1 MKVKNTI
8 EQILGELVRFERYE
22 KGLTNHNYYAE
33 TKNQAYIVRVPRADN
48 EQVVSRSH
56 ETAALRAIQN
66 LDFDVPTIYY
76 DEKSGI
82 KITEFI
88 PDCQEY
94 EPCTAQDK
102 IEQVG
107 RLLRKFHQAD
117 LHCPYAFDPYERYLQ
132 YKAHV
137 QKPIYDLTCY
147 EARMREIASQNQHQV
162 LCHNDLVSGNLL
174 FSKDRL
180 YLIDY
185 EYAAMNDP
193 LFDVISFLSENQ
205 IFDEELRQRF
215 YLAYFNA
222 APDIL
227 LLNQLKEWEIFEDVL
242 WCTWA
247 MMMAESRLEQVYLDI
262 AKDKYQALRALV
274 ANKS

>member
-1 MKVKNTI
+1 MPI
-8 EQILGELVRFERYE
+8 
-22 KGLTNHNYYAE
+22 
-33 TKNQAYIVRVPRADN
+33 
-48 EQVVSRSH
+48 
-56 ETAALRAIQN
+56 
-66 LDFDVPTIYY
+66 IYY

-94 EPCTAQDK
+94 EPCTVQNK

-117 LHCPYAFDPYERYLQ
+117 LHCPYAFNPYERYQQ

-137 QKPIYDLTCY
+137 KKPIYDLTCY
-147 EARMREIASQNQHQV
+147 EARMREIADRNQHQV

-174 FSKDRL
+174 FSKERL

-205 IFDEELRQRF
+205 FLIKSCGSVF
-215 YLAYFNA
+215 
-222 APDIL
+222 IL
-227 LLNQLKEWEIFEDVL
+227 LTLTPNLIICF
-242 WCTWA
+242 
-247 MMMAESRLEQVYLDI
+247 
-262 AKDKYQALRALV
+262 
-274 ANKS
+274 